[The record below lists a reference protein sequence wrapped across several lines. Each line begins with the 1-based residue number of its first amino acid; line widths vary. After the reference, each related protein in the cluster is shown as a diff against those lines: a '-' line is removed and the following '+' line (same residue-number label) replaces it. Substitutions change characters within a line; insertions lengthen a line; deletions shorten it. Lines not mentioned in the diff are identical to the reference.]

1 MRRRTAFMLCLT
13 PLLTGCVAAVLPV
26 VAAGTIARQGVVGND
41 AEAAPASTPAS
52 PISAQVAPAPTPA
65 PAPETAPETAPEA
78 AQPPAVIAPL
88 AEAPATNP
96 PANSD
101 SAAIIAHVR
110 SRAALVT
117 GGAPVLSLVLADPL
131 SLAEPAYAPC
141 GERPAAV
148 IFDADRD
155 SAVPGDLADLRQLTA
170 AIRAANVTIFWVSER
185 GESAAA
191 TIGDALAAAAIDPD
205 HTDSIVTT
213 RPGFERKQLLRH
225 AIAQSHCVLAL
236 VGDTRADADE
246 AYAYL
251 RDPDSPLAI
260 DANWGNGW
268 FLLPLPD
275 LSPFQQ

>member
-1 MRRRTAFMLCLT
+1 MHHRLALTLCLT

-26 VAAGTIARQGVVGND
+26 IAAGTIARQGVAGDD
-41 AEAAPASTPAS
+41 AEAAPATTPAS
-52 PISAQVAPAPTPA
+52 PISAQAQPAPTPD
-65 PAPETAPETAPEA
+65 PVPEE
-78 AQPPAVIAPL
+78 AQPPAVTTPP
-88 AEAPATNP
+88 AEPPATNP
-96 PANSD
+96 AANSD

-110 SRAALVT
+110 DRAALVA

-141 GERPAAV
+141 GERPTAV
-148 IFDADRD
+148 IFDADRG
-155 SAVPGDLADLRQLTA
+155 STVPGDLADLRQLTA
-170 AIRAANVTIFWVSER
+170 AIRAVNVAIFWVSDR
-185 GESAAA
+185 GESATA
-191 TIGDALAAAAIDPD
+191 TIGDALAAAGIDPD
-205 HTDSIVTT
+205 HADSIVTT

-225 AIAQSHCVLAL
+225 GIAQSHCVLAL

>member
-1 MRRRTAFMLCLT
+1 MMRRRTAFMLCLT

-26 VAAGTIARQGVVGND
+26 VAAGTIARQGVAGND
-41 AEAAPASTPAS
+41 AEAAPATTPAS
-52 PISAQVAPAPTPA
+52 PTSAQVAPAPTLA
-65 PAPETAPETAPEA
+65 PAPETAPETA
-78 AQPPAVIAPL
+78 QPPAVIAPP
-88 AEAPATNP
+88 AEPPTTNP
-96 PANSD
+96 AANSD

-110 SRAALVT
+110 SRAALVA

-131 SLAEPAYAPC
+131 TLAEPAYAPC

-275 LSPFQQ
+275 LSPSQQ

>member
-1 MRRRTAFMLCLT
+1 MHRRLAFTLGLT

-26 VAAGTIARQGVVGND
+26 IAAGTIARQGVAGD
-41 AEAAPASTPAS
+41 EADAAPATMPAS
-52 PISAQVAPAPTPA
+52 PIIAQVAPAPTPA
-65 PAPETAPETAPEA
+65 PAPETAPEA
-78 AQPPAVIAPL
+78 AQPPAVIAPP
-88 AEAPATNP
+88 AEPPATNP

-110 SRAALVT
+110 SRAALVA

-131 SLAEPAYAPC
+131 TLAEPAYAPC
-141 GERPAAV
+141 GERPTAV
-148 IFDADRD
+148 IFDADRG

-170 AIRAANVTIFWVSER
+170 AIRAANVTIFWVSDR
-185 GESAAA
+185 GESTAA
-191 TIGDALAAAAIDPD
+191 TIGDALAAGGIDPD
-205 HTDSIVTT
+205 HADSIVTT

>member
-1 MRRRTAFMLCLT
+1 MHHRLAFTLCLT

-26 VAAGTIARQGVVGND
+26 LAAGTIARQGVAGD
-41 AEAAPASTPAS
+41 DGEAANAGAPDS
-52 PISAQVAPAPTPA
+52 PIIAQVEAIPPSA
-65 PAPETAPETAPEA
+65 PAPETAPETTQPA
-78 AQPPAVIAPL
+78 AVTATPAVAQAP
-88 AEAPATNP
+88 NP

-110 SRAALVT
+110 ARAELVA

-131 SLAEPAYAPC
+131 TLAEPAYAPC

-148 IFDADRD
+148 IFDADRG

-170 AIRAANVTIFWVSER
+170 EIRAANVAIFWVSDR
-185 GESAAA
+185 PTTA
-191 TIGDALAAAAIDPD
+191 TADISDGLAAAVIDPD
-205 HTDSIVTT
+205 HLDTIVTT